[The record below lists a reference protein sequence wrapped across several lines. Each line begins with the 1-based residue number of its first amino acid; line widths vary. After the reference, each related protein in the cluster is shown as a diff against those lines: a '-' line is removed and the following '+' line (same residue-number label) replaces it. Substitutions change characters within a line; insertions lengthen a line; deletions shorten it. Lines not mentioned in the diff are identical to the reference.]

1 MLRMWTLTSSYSMKW
16 KKMRKECG
24 IASWHGSHVML
35 EKKKRRT
42 DRRLSYSSCLLD
54 ELRQD
59 EASTK

>member
-1 MLRMWTLTSSYSMKW
+1 MLRRWTSTSSYSMKW

-35 EKKKRRT
+35 EKKTSHRQ
-42 DRRLSYSSCLLD
+42 RLSYSSCLLD